1 MSTEETTFMM
11 LLEHIPTVLTHSIGF
26 ASPELREFIS
36 QCFLFIRHAIQYKM
50 IPQVV
55 ADCFRL
61 LDFLLDASAEATIE
75 THNSVHLKDQ
85 DLRWVVSSD
94 GAPKTFILGRT
105 DVFSQ
110 QELVRAINQ
119 LMAGLNDCND
129 MFPRVFHSQLI
140 RLADPLYL
148 KKKADGHE
156 QASFHLV
163 CNNPEWDVFFACLRL
178 LFEPIIR
185 IDLQIDGRERELKE
199 PEVQNWRIL
208 QQELYDK
215 AFLVVKELV
224 QNKQEFVDVYRPHLL
239 VMFENDRKGNL
250 FQLVSDSS
258 CIDVGKAVE
267 TMDSWDSEICG
278 FLRWMRMRKK
288 KEGTKDD
295 VEAGQQMR
303 EHFEKDAQIRQF
315 LSYSYYPNPTLRMYQ
330 QQSIAIE
337 DITASFT
344 FYMEQG
350 QCGLLNLNTIH
361 PETQPQLTTL
371 VEHLNRLTDISPPH
385 EYWQGSF
392 PYFMLFL
399 IEEGGRQ
406 FLNHLKHE
414 RWEVV
419 KQRQA
424 ILNGDIE
431 AKTHILECKGALN
444 VMSVI

>member
-1 MSTEETTFMM
+1 
-11 LLEHIPTVLTHSIGF
+11 
-26 ASPELREFIS
+26 
-36 QCFLFIRHAIQYKM
+36 M

-55 ADCFRL
+55 AECFRL
-61 LDFLLDASAEATIE
+61 LDFLLDASAEATVE

-85 DLRWVVSSD
+85 DLRWV
-94 GAPKTFILGRT
+94 
-105 DVFSQ
+105 

-119 LMAGLNDCND
+119 LMPGLNDFND

-185 IDLQIDGRERELKE
+185 IDLQIDGRERDEKVKREGRERELKT

-224 QNKQEFVDVYRPHLL
+224 QNKQEFVEVYRPHLL

-250 FQLVSDSS
+250 LQLVSDSS
-258 CIDVGKAVE
+258 CIDVGKVVE
-267 TMDSWDSEICG
+267 TMDIWESEICG
-278 FLRWMRMRKK
+278 FLRSMRMRKK
-288 KEGTKDD
+288 REGTKED

-315 LSYSYYPNPTLRMYQ
+315 LSYSYYPNPRLRMYQ
-330 QQSIAIE
+330 QQSIAIK

-350 QCGLLNLNTIH
+350 QCELLNLNTIH
-361 PETQPQLTTL
+361 AETQPQLTTL

-406 FLNHLKHE
+406 FLNHLI
-414 RWEVV
+414 VV
-419 KQRQA
+419 
-424 ILNGDIE
+424 
-431 AKTHILECKGALN
+431 LETRSGP
-444 VMSVI
+444 